1 MSIRFKL
8 LLSYAA
14 MLVIPL
20 VMMLITAMLLV
31 VVFRGDLQSIK
42 DQYGEGESR
51 FENRGIERLL
61 KEIKRTTE
69 INPAAWTDASYLA
82 EIDGELQRNQSNLI
96 LRKGDEIV
104 YAAAAFPY
112 PELLKKLPAYERPGN
127 VVMAKPERIGKQLVE
142 VVHADFKFEDGQ
154 KGSLFVVTA
163 VSPFVTFAR
172 KFFRSCLSL

>member
-31 VVFRGDLQSIK
+31 VVFRGDLQSLK
-42 DQYGEGESR
+42 DQYGEGEGR
-51 FENRGIERLL
+51 FENRSIERLL

-69 INPAAWTDASYLA
+69 IDPAAWTDTSYLA

-96 LRKGDEIV
+96 LRKGGEIV
-104 YAAAAFPY
+104 YAAASFPY
-112 PELLKKLPAYERPGN
+112 PQSA
-127 VVMAKPERIGKQLVE
+127 
-142 VVHADFKFEDGQ
+142 
-154 KGSLFVVTA
+154 
-163 VSPFVTFAR
+163 
-172 KFFRSCLSL
+172 